1 MGNHNGSRDLLK
13 VCLVNEEWKWQIIG
27 EGNSLSWNKY
37 KLIIFNRCT
46 SIDWVY
52 PEIDFWTFKIDE
64 SLEDHSSQLMTNS
77 KQQDF
82 GVQILNLENYLAIC
96 SWRVTSIW
104 KNKMRIHQ
112 LVRELLLRSKM
123 ESWVRLNN
131 DEGTIPSKL
140 QLLKNSS
147 RLQMANG
154 IGNVSWESNIR
165 EIQEP

>member
-1 MGNHNGSRDLLK
+1 
-13 VCLVNEEWKWQIIG
+13 
-27 EGNSLSWNKY
+27 
-37 KLIIFNRCT
+37 
-46 SIDWVY
+46 
-52 PEIDFWTFKIDE
+52 
-64 SLEDHSSQLMTNS
+64 
-77 KQQDF
+77 
-82 GVQILNLENYLAIC
+82 
-96 SWRVTSIW
+96 
-104 KNKMRIHQ
+104 
-112 LVRELLLRSKM
+112 LLLRSKM